1 MSRQW
6 ADTPEFHHTP
16 DSPARTG
23 DTPVPLSLLNEHWLR
38 TLFLTEGASVHM
50 QSGKESVTLSVTIPA
65 AGMADARESHA
76 GDASLGSFDTQQTV
90 RDEPRSSE
98 NVWMRLRVPFGLR
111 RRFKAAAWRL
121 KARPSDVLRGLIE
134 EFVRSSRLPTR

>member
-6 ADTPEFHHTP
+6 ADTPDLNHTP
-16 DSPARTG
+16 DSPISTG
-23 DTPVPLSLLNEHWLR
+23 DMPVPLNLLSEQWLR
-38 TLFLTEGASVHM
+38 TLFLTAGASVHM

-65 AGMADARESHA
+65 AGMADARERQA

-90 RDEPRSSE
+90 RDEPRNSE

-111 RRFKAAAWRL
+111 RRFKATAWRL

-134 EFVRSSRLPTR
+134 EFVKSGRLPPR